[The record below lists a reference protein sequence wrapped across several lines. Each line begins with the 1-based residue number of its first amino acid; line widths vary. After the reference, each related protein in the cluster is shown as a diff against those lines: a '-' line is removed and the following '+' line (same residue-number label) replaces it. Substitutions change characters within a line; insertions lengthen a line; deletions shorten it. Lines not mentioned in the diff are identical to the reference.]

1 MAVGGR
7 PAIGEHVFLNAF
19 INESATITENA
30 ATDIEQP
37 AHKAVAFD
45 ADGKIVL
52 AENGETAIGLI
63 LSPSLDPIFAGER
76 VEILIKY
83 IGLLLTSEE
92 LLKGDPVTIGAG
104 GLGRKAIAGDFI
116 FGWSFTHSMPGECA
130 HVQITRTGLGL

>member
-1 MAVGGR
+1 MAIGGR
-7 PAIGEHVFLNAF
+7 PAIGEHAFLNAF

-30 ATDIEQP
+30 AVDIPAP

-52 AENGETAIGLI
+52 AETGETAIGLI

-83 IGLLLTSEE
+83 IGLLETSEE
-92 LLKGDPVTIGAG
+92 LLKGDPVTITAG
-104 GLGRKAIAGDFI
+104 GLGKKAADGDFI
-116 FGWSFTHSMPGECA
+116 FGWAFTHSMPGECVQ
-130 HVQITRTGLGL
+130 VQITKTGFGL